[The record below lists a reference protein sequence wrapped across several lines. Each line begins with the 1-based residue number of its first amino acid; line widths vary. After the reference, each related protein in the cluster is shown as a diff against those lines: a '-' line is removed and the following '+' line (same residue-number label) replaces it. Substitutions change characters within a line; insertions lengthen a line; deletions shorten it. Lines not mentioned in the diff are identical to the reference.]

1 MRTVVLALLVLA
13 ISGPVIAS
21 SEASSERPDTSKFE
35 WPVANDLAA
44 YGIRLRMPY
53 REARQRMIEHG
64 WAPDPTEAIAR
75 HTRNHLPYPTLPEVL
90 CGEGYDA
97 ICSGW
102 FTKGSE
108 SRLLDVREVKKV
120 LIVRGSR

>member
-1 MRTVVLALLVLA
+1 VLAWLVLA
-13 ISGPVIAS
+13 TSVPAIA

-53 REARQRMIEHG
+53 REARQRMIKHG
-64 WAPDPTEAIAR
+64 WAPDSTEPIAR
-75 HTRNHLPYPTLPEVL
+75 HTRAHLPYPALPEVL

-108 SRLLDVREVKKV
+108 SRLLDVREVNKV
-120 LIVRGSR
+120 LVVRGSR